1 MDQHLSAGGE
11 EEQEEAS
18 AGGKAKEHVL
28 YTVSL
33 QYNKT
38 LSLAGGVFEQG
49 GRPWWTPVPIP
60 NSSDDVPPLTLVLGA
75 LPLMSEGHLEIL
87 TQATPATSGFNRVSA
102 VLSMNK
108 AFELEPS
115 MVATP
120 VAPRDWK
127 AAGVDQLVMQV
138 QDFHKPSS
146 EQFDRCCRFI
156 DDHLRPDST
165 VYVHCKAG
173 RGRSCAAVCCYLVH
187 RGMSAQAA
195 MDHVRQKRPHV
206 SMGASQVESVTGFEE
221 YRRTRAGA
229 GGGSDV
235 GLPVAGSRPHAGV
248 PARGADVAASASS
261 TGPSVEDGPSCECW
275 KKKPTLKTWELRFV
289 RIKGKSLQVYDDK
302 KTFLEQPTVYC
313 YTGPRDNVRG
323 SSVPDLTGCQVIP
336 GVQKF
341 LLSGTY
347 YLMTLRNDSWQSPV
361 GPEASFCFQAEYD
374 RDRFVAA
381 VTNVAA
387 GRKWD
392 QSQPGVVD
400 QVPVPEPE
408 PSGR

>member
-1 MDQHLSAGGE
+1 MASAPTIPSAMDQHLSAGGE

-229 GGGSDV
+229 GGSSSV
-235 GLPVAGSRPHAGV
+235 AVPVASSQPCVGV
-248 PARGADVAASASS
+248 AAVADVAAATAGSN
-261 TGPSVEDGPSCECW
+261 PSREGPSCECW
-275 KKKPTLKTWELRFV
+275 KQKPTLRTWQLRYV

-302 KTFLEQPTVYC
+302 AAFHERPTVATYVSDDL
-313 YTGPRDNVRG
+313 YPTQVDNVRG
-323 SSVPDLTGCQVIP
+323 SSVPDLTGCEVTA
-336 GVQKF
+336 GLENF
-341 LLSGTY
+341 TFSGTY
-347 YLMTLRNDSWQSPV
+347 YKMTLRNDSWQSPV
-361 GPEASFCFQAEYD
+361 GPQACFCFQAQHD
-374 RDRFVAA
+374 RDRFVVA
-381 VTNVAA
+381 VTNV
-387 GRKWD
+387 
-392 QSQPGVVD
+392 P
-400 QVPVPEPE
+400 PP
-408 PSGR
+408 